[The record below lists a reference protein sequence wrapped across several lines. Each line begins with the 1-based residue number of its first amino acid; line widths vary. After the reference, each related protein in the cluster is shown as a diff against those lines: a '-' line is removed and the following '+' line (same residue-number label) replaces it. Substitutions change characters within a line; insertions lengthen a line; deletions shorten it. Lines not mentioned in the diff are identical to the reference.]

1 MSLYFKTHILYC
13 RRPERIQRFLIEL
26 FEAEVKEHADFFEM
40 RLLNQH
46 FILKEL
52 PAALLTVDLGLQLNQ
67 SFCLGTT
74 DRQELSD
81 LEERFQFFQFKENSR
96 AEYARQSKPTKEK
109 IQRIQDATNDGV
121 LIFDDDGRSWTL
133 MYDKLVTDSPFFDQ
147 ESLVSNQLGSE

>member
-26 FEAEVKEHADFFEM
+26 FEAELKEHADFFEM

-52 PAALLTVDLGLQLNQ
+52 PNSSLNDDFVVQLNQ

-74 DRQELSD
+74 DRQELND

-96 AEYARQSKPTKEK
+96 AEYVRPIKTSKEK
-109 IQRIQDATNDGV
+109 IQRIQNTNSDGV

-133 MYDKLVTDSPFFDQ
+133 MYDKTVQ
-147 ESLVSNQLGSE
+147 NSLALNDDLSIDGLGL

>member
-26 FEAEVKEHADFFEM
+26 FEAEVKEHVDFFEM
-40 RLLNQH
+40 RLLGQH

-52 PAALLTVDLGLQLNQ
+52 PSSLLSVDQALPLNQ

-96 AEYARQSKPTKEK
+96 AEYAKQTKPTKEK
-109 IQRIQDATNDGV
+109 IQRIQDASNDGV

-133 MYDKLVTDSPFFDQ
+133 MYDKVVMGEYSLNEQDSI
-147 ESLVSNQLGSE
+147 EEYIGNQ